1 MERNATMVRTGIRL
15 LLAGIFIVGGWG
27 AMSNPGGR
35 PRKVEAA
42 GIPYPEQAVVLN
54 GALMVLAGFLLCQ
67 GIAPRFVAGLLV
79 GSMIPTT
86 LVGHPFWKEESGR
99 EQQLIRFLKNLGL
112 IGGLQMVVIE
122 KQEASM

>member
-1 MERNATMVRTGIRL
+1 MVRTGIRL
-15 LLAGIFIVGGWG
+15 LLADIFIVGGWG

-54 GALMVLAGFLLCQ
+54 GALMVLAGFLLCL
-67 GIAPRFVAGLLV
+67 GIAPKIAAGLLV

-86 LVGHPFWKEESGR
+86 LVGHSFWKEESGPGR
-99 EQQLIRFLKNLGL
+99 EQQLIQFLKNLGL
-112 IGGLQMVVIE
+112 IGGLLTVVIE

>member
-1 MERNATMVRTGIRL
+1 MVRTGIRL

-35 PRKVEAA
+35 PWKVEAA

-54 GALMVLAGFLLCQ
+54 GALMVLAGFLLCL
-67 GIAPRFVAGLLV
+67 GIAPRIVAGLLV

-86 LVGHPFWKEESGR
+86 LVGHPFWKEE
-99 EQQLIRFLKNLGL
+99 
-112 IGGLQMVVIE
+112 
-122 KQEASM
+122 